1 MKQRILTALL
11 LICILLPVL
20 FLSGTVLFVLVAA
33 LFSFLAVWELLSCL
47 GTLKKPAI
55 SSPILALS
63 LLLPLSLLLFGE
75 IGASFKIGEI
85 DVQTRAFFLL
95 LVLACFVVLMFYL
108 FAVAVFARRSI
119 TFSELATSFLS
130 AFYVINSFLAIL
142 LIRFGEYGHF
152 YYLLCFIG
160 PWVTDSFAYFTG
172 YFFGKH
178 KLIPEIS
185 PKKTIEGSI
194 GGILFCILAFL
205 GFGLV
210 VSAQTGTAPNYLVL
224 AALGLLVS
232 VLSQIGDLFASLL
245 KREKGIKDYGNIF
258 PGHGGIMDRF
268 DSVLAVSP
276 LLLIVCTVDSLLTVN
291 LLL

>member
-20 FLSGTVLFVLVAA
+20 FLSGTIIFPIVAA
-33 LFSFLAVWELLSCL
+33 AFSFLAVYEVLSCL
-47 GTLKKPAI
+47 GTLKKPVIAA
-55 SSPILALS
+55 PTLALAA
-63 LLLPLSLLLFGE
+63 LLPLSLLLFGKLD
-75 IGASFKIGEI
+75 GSLQLGEI

-95 LVLACFVVLMFYL
+95 LVFAVFVLLMFYL

-119 TFSELATSFLS
+119 SFSELASSFVS
-130 AFYVINSFLAIL
+130 SFYVINSFLAIL
-142 LIRFGEYGHF
+142 LIRFGEYGQF

-160 PWVTDSFAYFTG
+160 PWMTDIFAYFTG
-172 YFFGKH
+172 YFFGTH

-194 GGILFCILAFL
+194 GGTLFCILSFL
-205 GFGLV
+205 VFGLI
-210 VSAQTGTAPNYLVL
+210 AGGILERTPNYLML
-224 AALGLLVS
+224 AVLGLFVS
-232 VLSQIGDLFASLL
+232 VLAQIGDLFASLL
-245 KREKGIKDYGNIF
+245 KREHDIKDFSNIF

-268 DSVLAVSP
+268 DSVLAISP
-276 LLLIVCTVDSLLTVN
+276 LLLIVCTIDHLLPFN